1 MDLDAGGKNHAKQ
14 FRPVK
19 SNEVGVDLGVLVDFH
34 LLEAELAYID
44 RPNWDALAVDD
55 DAYHLE
61 VIDLLADLLSE
72 QRRQTVA
79 SRNVATTIILAAGPG
94 VVELNAR
101 AEHDV
106 S

>member
-1 MDLDAGGKNHAKQ
+1 
-14 FRPVK
+14 
-19 SNEVGVDLGVLVDFH
+19 VGVDLGVLMDFH
-34 LLEAELAYID
+34 LLEAELVYTV
-44 RPNWDALAVDD
+44 RPNKGASAIGDD
-55 DAYHLE
+55 SYHLE
-61 VIDLLADLLSE
+61 VVDLFSDLLSE

-79 SRNVATTIILAAGPG
+79 SRNVSTTVILATRPG